1 MRFGIDGQFKVLV
14 VMVGLLVAV
23 TSFPMQAQQA
33 SQSSLPDVQ
42 RLGPQ
47 VGAKV
52 PDFSLTDQRGATRTL
67 QSLMGPK
74 GLLLFFYRSADWCP
88 YCKTQLAELQS
99 RLPELSKQG
108 LGVAAVSYDAVPI
121 LADFTR
127 RRGITF
133 PLLSDVGSATIRK
146 YDILNTTVPPSNA
159 QSYGIPFPGTF
170 ILDRNG
176 VVTSRFF
183 EQAYQERA
191 TVGSMLARLGNNID
205 VQATTVKS
213 PQIEVTSYTTD
224 TVVAP
229 GTHFSV
235 VLDVKPAA
243 GVHVYAPGVVGYKPI
258 ALTLQAA
265 PGLLLRDAQYPRA
278 ETYNFKPLNEQVQ
291 VYQRP
296 FRIVQDV
303 TIDPSPQGATAL
315 KDATTL
321 TIQATLN
328 YQACNDTVCF
338 SPQTVP
344 LSWTVNLRQ
353 LDRDRAKP

>member
-1 MRFGIDGQFKVLV
+1 MRSGIESRFKALV
-14 VMVGLLVAV
+14 VSAGIFFAA
-23 TSFPMQAQQA
+23 TSLPIRAQQA
-33 SQSSLPDVQ
+33 AQPSLPDVQ

-47 VGAKV
+47 VGTRV
-52 PDFSLTDQRGATRTL
+52 PDFSLSDQRGTLRSL

-74 GLLLFFYRSADWCP
+74 GLLLSFYRSADWCP

-108 LGVAAVSYDAVPI
+108 LGVAAVSYDAVPV
-121 LADFTR
+121 LADFAR

-133 PLLSDVGSATIRK
+133 PLLSDVGSATIRT
-146 YDILNTTVPPSNA
+146 YDILNTTIPSSNT

-191 TVGSMLARLGNNID
+191 TVGSMLARLGNNIE
-205 VQATTVKS
+205 VQATTVTS

-235 VLDVKPAA
+235 VLDVRPAA

-265 PGLLLRDAQYPRA
+265 PGLLLRGAQYPRA
-278 ETYNFKPLNEQVQ
+278 ETYTFKPLKEQVQ

-303 TIDPSPQGATAL
+303 TIDPSRQGATSL

-321 TIQATLN
+321 TIRATLN

-338 SPQTVP
+338 SPQAVP
-344 LSWTVNLRQ
+344 LSWTVNLQQ
-353 LDRDRAKP
+353 LDLERARP